1 MADVIRQY
9 GSEYLAQRTVPAFVE
24 KTLKALAACRTAD
37 LGGHAS
43 CCDHCGQTQV
53 WYNSCRDR
61 HCPKCQA
68 AARAQW
74 LEARCQE
81 LLPVE
86 YFHLVFT
93 LPHELSALVRVNR
106 RVLLDLLFRASAE
119 TLLEL
124 AADPKRLGARVGFLS
139 VLHTWGQN
147 LEFHPH
153 VHCVVTG
160 GGPSSD
166 GARWIACRPGYLL
179 PVQVLSRLFRGKFL
193 AGLKRL
199 YHAGQLQHDA
209 TIADARAFQAWLA
222 PLYQKEWVVHAKPPF
237 GGPEQVLKYLA
248 RYTHRVAI
256 SNDRLVSLKNG
267 RVTFRWKNY
276 ARGQQW
282 QTMTLEAVEFLRRFI
297 QHITPPGFVRI
308 RYYGTWANAGR
319 QARLECC
326 RQLLMA
332 TGRTAPTP
340 REPKPEPSD
349 AANRPDEP
357 PRCLRCGVGCLWLVA
372 EWPRPT
378 IPQLLSRPLSH
389 LASYSPLSPD
399 TS

>member
-1 MADVIRQY
+1 MS
-9 GSEYLAQRTVPAFVE
+9 G
-24 KTLKALAACRTAD
+24 
-37 LGGHAS
+37 
-43 CCDHCGQTQV
+43 
-53 WYNSCRDR
+53 
-61 HCPKCQA
+61 
-68 AARAQW
+68 AARAKW

-93 LPHELSALVRVNR
+93 LPHELSGLVHANR
-106 RVLLDLLFRASAE
+106 RALLDLLFRASAE
-119 TLLEL
+119 TLLAL

-160 GGPSSD
+160 GGPSRDD
-166 GARWIACRPGYLL
+166 GSRWIACRPGYLL

-209 TIADARAFQAWLA
+209 AIMDERAFQTWLA

-256 SNDRLVSLKNG
+256 SNDRLVSLSNG

-282 QTMTLEAVEFLRRFI
+282 QTMTLEAREFLRRFI

-308 RYYGTWANAGR
+308 RYYGTWANADR
-319 QARLECC
+319 KVRLEQC
-326 RQLLMA
+326 RQLLA
-332 TGRTAPTP
+332 AAGQTLHAVC
-340 REPKPEPSD
+340 EPKPEPTETADRS
-349 AANRPDEP
+349 DEP
-357 PRCLRCGVGCLWLVA
+357 PRCLRCGVGYLWPVV

-378 IPQLLSRPLSH
+378 VAQLLAQPFARAVGSLS
-389 LASYSPLSPD
+389 LKPD

>member
-1 MADVIRQY
+1 VADVIRQY
-9 GSEYLAQRTVPAFVE
+9 GEEYLRTRQVPSFVE

-93 LPHELSALVRVNR
+93 LPHELATLVRANR
-106 RVLLDLLFRASAE
+106 RALLDLLFRASAE

-124 AADPKRLGARVGFLS
+124 AADTKRLGATIGFLS

-160 GGPSSD
+160 GGPAPD
-166 GARWIACRPGYLL
+166 GSHWVACRPGYFL

-193 AGLKRL
+193 AGLKKL
-199 YHAGQLQHDA
+199 EHAGQLRHDA
-209 TIADARAFQAWLA
+209 TITDTRAFQAWLA

-256 SNDRLVSLKNG
+256 SNDRLVSLANG

-282 QTMTLEAVEFLRRFI
+282 QTMTLEAVEFLRRFAE
-297 QHITPPGFVRI
+297 HITPPRFVRM
-308 RYYGTWANAGR
+308 RYYGTWANAER
-319 QARLECC
+319 TARLEQC
-326 RQLLMA
+326 RRLLA
-332 TGRTAPTP
+332 AAGQPTQ
-340 REPKPEPSD
+340 
-349 AANRPDEP
+349 AANESPPESPDIVDRSDEP
-357 PRCLRCGVGCLWLVA
+357 PRCPHCGVGYLWPVV

-378 IPQLLSRPLSH
+378 IPQLLQRPWWRPVPSVSSR
-389 LASYSPLSPD
+389 PD